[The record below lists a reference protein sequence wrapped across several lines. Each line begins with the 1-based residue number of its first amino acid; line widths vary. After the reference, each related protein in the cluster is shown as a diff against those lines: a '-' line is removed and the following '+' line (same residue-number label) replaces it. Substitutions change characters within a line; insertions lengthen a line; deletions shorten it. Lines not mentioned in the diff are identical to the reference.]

1 MEKAEER
8 ESKAQLLAKD
18 LKTLQAENK
27 SLVKKFTQSNKTW
40 WLYRWQPSTKLSI
53 NRVWLKIRSGDI
65 ASLHEELSSSIE
77 KFLHIWNQVTELFQP
92 ILNYSTQY
100 SIQITT
106 TPPPPPQH
114 QGLLFSTKK
123 RIEGIAFFQ
132 STCGSQSHNLERTE
146 TNSLDLTRFC
156 TEAGQENVRWMP
168 IFFPITSMT
177 C

>member
-65 ASLHEELSSSIE
+65 ASLHKELSSSIE
-77 KFLHIWNQVTELFQP
+77 KFFQIWNQVTELFW
-92 ILNYSTQY
+92 NYSNQFSIIQHNIRFKSLQHHHNNTKVCSFQLKRESSFRALVGPKVTIWKERKLIPSISPDFAQKQVKRMCAGCQY
-100 SIQITT
+100 
-106 TPPPPPQH
+106 
-114 QGLLFSTKK
+114 
-123 RIEGIAFFQ
+123 
-132 STCGSQSHNLERTE
+132 
-146 TNSLDLTRFC
+146 
-156 TEAGQENVRWMP
+156 
-168 IFFPITSMT
+168 FFP
-177 C
+177 

>member
-65 ASLHEELSSSIE
+65 ASLHKELSSSIE
-77 KFLHIWNQVTELFQP
+77 KFLHIWNQVTKLFQP

-106 TPPPPPQH
+106 TPQH

-123 RIEGIAFFQ
+123 RIFFQ